1 MIPEIPY
8 RLPQVRLGRG
18 AEDLGRR
25 PLGFGVRLP
34 EQHPPAPDPVLA
46 AAHGEANG
54 DELSVEP
61 DGGKLVNDRSSI
73 GGTVARRLCGHAY
86 PWAGL
91 SKDISRRDLRNTQTP
106 HYSTPKKAWGSGE
119 WDLTGQAEGTVTI
132 GEYHSPLPHIPT
144 PSDSKRDRSKRR
156 DEEEQRGPG
165 EPAPPPRQ
173 RAVNVQDRGMRQPAA
188 GEGEHQEAPHVP
200 ARPEAPQDDHQHP
213 KRQGDALVPARQ
225 RRVENVTAVELG
237 DGQQV
242 QHGDEHAD
250 PAVER

>member
-91 SKDISRRDLRNTQTP
+91 SKYKSGRHYPNTKPQKGRGGGGVLLPGAPRPRGSHRQLPPPTP
-106 HYSTPKKAWGSGE
+106 HASS
-119 WDLTGQAEGTVTI
+119 V
-132 GEYHSPLPHIPT
+132 PLPT
-144 PSDSKRDRSKRR
+144 P
-156 DEEEQRGPG
+156 
-165 EPAPPPRQ
+165 
-173 RAVNVQDRGMRQPAA
+173 
-188 GEGEHQEAPHVP
+188 
-200 ARPEAPQDDHQHP
+200 
-213 KRQGDALVPARQ
+213 
-225 RRVENVTAVELG
+225 
-237 DGQQV
+237 
-242 QHGDEHAD
+242 HAF
-250 PAVER
+250 

>member
-1 MIPEIPY
+1 MIRRPPRSTLFPYTTLFRSSPPESPPGDWTGRAEPSAALPAAPPSEQRSVQIPEVMIPEIPY

-91 SKDISRRDLRNTQTP
+91 SKDISRRHLRNTQTP
-106 HYSTPKKAWGSGE
+106 HYSTPKKSVGE
-119 WDLTGQAEGTVTI
+119 WGVGPDGAGRWDGDHRRV
-132 GEYHSPLPHIPT
+132 PLPT
-144 PSDSKRDRSKRR
+144 P
-156 DEEEQRGPG
+156 
-165 EPAPPPRQ
+165 
-173 RAVNVQDRGMRQPAA
+173 
-188 GEGEHQEAPHVP
+188 PHP
-200 ARPEAPQDDHQHP
+200 
-213 KRQGDALVPARQ
+213 
-225 RRVENVTAVELG
+225 
-237 DGQQV
+237 
-242 QHGDEHAD
+242 HAF
-250 PAVER
+250 RF

>member
-8 RLPQVRLGRG
+8 RLPQVRLGHG

-34 EQHPPAPDPVLA
+34 KQHPPAPDPVLA

-106 HYSTPKKAWGSGE
+106 HYSTPKKSVGEWGVVLKRRGEWGVGSGTRRRE
-119 WDLTGQAEGTVTI
+119 PCSRRAPGGTTP
-132 GEYHSPLPHIPT
+132 HSHTFQILNGT
-144 PSDSKRDRSKRR
+144 R
-156 DEEEQRGPG
+156 
-165 EPAPPPRQ
+165 
-173 RAVNVQDRGMRQPAA
+173 VNVATQRSNA
-188 GEGEHQEAPHVP
+188 GQ
-200 ARPEAPQDDHQHP
+200 
-213 KRQGDALVPARQ
+213 
-225 RRVENVTAVELG
+225 
-237 DGQQV
+237 
-242 QHGDEHAD
+242 
-250 PAVER
+250 

>member
-34 EQHPPAPDPVLA
+34 EQHPPAPDPVFA

-106 HYSTPKKAWGSGE
+106 R
-119 WDLTGQAEGTVTI
+119 L
-132 GEYHSPLPHIPT
+132 
-144 PSDSKRDRSKRR
+144 SDSERDWSKRG
-156 DEEEQRGPG
+156 DEEQQRRPG
-165 EPAPPPRQ
+165 EPASPRRQ

-188 GEGEHQEAPHVP
+188 GEGEHQEAPDVP

-213 KRQGDALVPARQ
+213 KRQRDALVPARQ
-225 RRVENVTAVELG
+225 RRVENVTAVELAPARRAG
-237 DGQQV
+237 VLGRSE
-242 QHGDEHAD
+242 EHTSELQSLAYL
-250 PAVER
+250 VCRLLLEKKKK